1 MKGTATPESP
11 PVPSD
16 CSIKFHVAWTESKTP
31 TMAHGYAALTF
42 LFAVAGGCGHVDLDI
57 K

>member
-1 MKGTATPESP
+1 MKDTATPESL

-31 TMAHGYAALTF
+31 SMAHGYAALTIF
-42 LFAVAGGCGHVDLDI
+42 FAGGCGHVDLDI